1 MKNLQQLVQ
10 WTRIGLVS
18 AFLIVVIFELAL
30 GGLAIS
36 SEYSILSIH
45 KSLNISMW
53 KNVLG
58 LSLIIMEIIISELMY
73 KKKLEYVALF
83 ESLDVK
89 LKYFRKAF
97 SFKMLFGALTGIVAM
112 VAYSLTEN
120 LIWFLPWIMVLY
132 TLSKSFPFKWT
143 MVHAMNI
150 QDEEDK
156 KLF

>member
-18 AFLIVVIFELAL
+18 AFLLVVIVELAL

-36 SEYSILSIH
+36 GEYSILSIP

-58 LSLIIMEIIISELMY
+58 LSLIIVEIVISEMMY

-83 ESLDVK
+83 ESLEDK
-89 LKYFRKAF
+89 LKYFKKAF
-97 SFKMLFGALTGIVAM
+97 SFKMLFGALIGIVSLL
-112 VAYSLTEN
+112 AYSLTEN
-120 LIWFLPWIMVLY
+120 MIWFLPWIMVLY

-143 MVHAMNI
+143 LVHAMQIEN
-150 QDEEDK
+150 EEDRE
-156 KLF
+156 LF

>member
-18 AFLIVVIFELAL
+18 AFLLVVIVELAL

-36 SEYSILSIH
+36 GEYSILSIH

-58 LSLIIMEIIISELMY
+58 LSLIIVEIVISEMMY

-83 ESLDVK
+83 ESLEDK
-89 LKYFRKAF
+89 LKYFKKAF
-97 SFKMLFGALTGIVAM
+97 SFKMLFGALIGIVALL
-112 VAYSLTEN
+112 AYSLTEN
-120 LIWFLPWIMVLY
+120 MIWFLPWIMVLY

-143 MVHAMNI
+143 LVHAMQIEN
-150 QDEEDK
+150 EEDRE
-156 KLF
+156 LF

>member
-18 AFLIVVIFELAL
+18 AFLIVVIVELAL
-30 GGLAIS
+30 GALAIS
-36 SEYSILSIH
+36 GEYSILSIH

-58 LSLIIMEIIISELMY
+58 LSLIIVEIIISELMY

-83 ESLDVK
+83 ESLEEK
-89 LKYFRKAF
+89 LKYFSKAF
-97 SFKMLFGALTGIVAM
+97 SFKMLFGALTGIVAII
-112 VAYSLTEN
+112 AYSLTEN

-143 MVHAMNI
+143 LVHAMQIEN
-150 QDEEDK
+150 EEHRE
-156 KLF
+156 LF

>member
-1 MKNLQQLVQ
+1 MKNLQQLVRL
-10 WTRIGLVS
+10 TRIGLVS
-18 AFLIVVIFELAL
+18 AFWIVIIAELLL
-30 GGLAIS
+30 GALAIS
-36 SEYSILSIH
+36 GEYSILSIH

-58 LSLIIMEIIISELMY
+58 LSLIIVEIVISELMY

-83 ESLDVK
+83 ESLEEK

-97 SFKMLFGALTGIVAM
+97 SFKMLFGALTGIVSIL
-112 VAYSLTEN
+112 AYSLTEN

-143 MVHAMNI
+143 LVHAMQIDN
-150 QDEEDK
+150 EEDRE
-156 KLF
+156 LF